1 MQEYISRI
9 DNLEQELNLRQLQ
22 VNRLLS
28 ITQAINNNVSAGDLY
43 AMYGSF
49 LENELNVPK
58 MALFVREEEDES
70 RWDCPTFLGIKKSLA
85 KYDMS
90 EELSRYTRIASLPSD
105 GHRFVSHFD
114 LVIPVRHKDRA
125 IAYVFIGGFG
135 EDDDVYD
142 LVQFI
147 TTLTNIIAVAIEN
160 KRLFKRQLEQQ
171 RLERDINLA
180 AEIQS
185 SLVPKEL
192 PKQDCFELAA
202 IYRPHLGVG
211 GDYYDFV
218 EFDDGRVSFCIGDF
232 SGKGVSAALL
242 MANFQAVFR
251 TLIHK
256 HRDLETFV
264 RELNQNVRLLTR
276 GNRFMTFFI
285 ADYDRYTGELHYV
298 NAGHNPPVLRT
309 AGQTILLQEGSTLI
323 GFVEDLP
330 EVTVGIVNLAE
341 PATVIIYTD
350 GLTDMQNP
358 QGAYFDEDRLSRFL
372 EEHSDR
378 KPEAINQ
385 ALLATVEA
393 FREGEGIPDD
403 FTVLTCALRPRNN
416 PGS

>member
-9 DNLEQELNLRQLQ
+9 DYLEQELNLRQLQ

-49 LENELNVPK
+49 LENELHVPK
-58 MALFVREEEDES
+58 MALFVREEEQEDLSE
-70 RWDCPTFLGIKKSLA
+70 TLA
-85 KYDMS
+85 QYS
-90 EELSRYTRIASLPSD
+90 RIASLAGSEQHP
-105 GHRFVSHFD
+105 FLSHFD
-114 LVIPVRHKDRA
+114 LVIPVRHKDRP

-135 EDDDVYD
+135 EEDDVYD

-185 SLVPKEL
+185 SLVPKEM
-192 PKQDCFELAA
+192 PHKECFELAA
-202 IYRPHLGVG
+202 IYRPHQGVG

-218 EFDDGRVSFCIGDF
+218 DFGDGRIAFCIGDF

-242 MANFQAVFR
+242 MANFQAIFR

-256 HRDLETFV
+256 HQELDTFV

-285 ADYDRYTGELHYV
+285 ADYDMYSGRLRYV

-309 AGQTILLQEGSTLI
+309 GGQTTLLQEGSTLI
-323 GFVEDLP
+323 GFIEDLP
-330 EVTVGIVNLAE
+330 EVSVGKITLTE
-341 PATVIIYTD
+341 PATVIVYTD

-358 QGAYFDEDRLSRFL
+358 QGTYFDEDRLCRFL
-372 EEHSDR
+372 EAHSDR
-378 KPEAINQ
+378 SPEAINQ

-403 FTVLTCALRPRNN
+403 FTVLTCALQPRPD
-416 PGS
+416 PCT

>member
-9 DNLEQELNLRQLQ
+9 DHLEQELNLRQLQ
-22 VNRLLS
+22 VNRLLN
-28 ITQAINNNVSAGDLY
+28 ITQAINNNVSAADLY
-43 AMYGSF
+43 TMYASF
-49 LENELNVPK
+49 LEHELRVPK
-58 MALFVREEEDES
+58 MALFVRREDNS
-70 RWDCPTFLGIKKSLA
+70 DQWTCSAYLGIRKSLA
-85 KYDMS
+85 KYDMT
-90 EELSRYTRIASLPSD
+90 ETLTQYHRIASLSSAEHPFL
-105 GHRFVSHFD
+105 GHFD
-114 LVIPVRHKDRA
+114 LVIPVRHKDRP

-135 EDDDVYD
+135 DGDDVYD

-185 SLVPKEL
+185 SLVPKEM
-192 PKQDCFELAA
+192 PKKDYFELAA
-202 IYRPHLGVG
+202 IYRPHQGVG

-218 EFDDGRVSFCIGDF
+218 DFGDGRIVFCIGDF

-242 MANFQAVFR
+242 MANFQAIFR

-256 HRDLETFV
+256 HAELDHFV

-285 ADYDRYTGELHYV
+285 ADYDRYSGRLRYV
-298 NAGHNPPVLRT
+298 NSGHNPPVLRT
-309 AGQTILLQEGSTLI
+309 DDQTILLQEGSTLI
-323 GFVEDLP
+323 GFIEDLP
-330 EVTVGIVNLAE
+330 EVKVGEVTLTE
-341 PATVIIYTD
+341 PATIIIYTD

-358 QGAYFDEDRLSRFL
+358 QGAYFDEDRLCHFL
-372 EEHSDR
+372 EANSHR
-378 KPEAINQ
+378 TPEAINE

-403 FTVLTCALRPRNN
+403 FTVLTCALRP
-416 PGS
+416 